1 MRSFVNSK
9 LDLGTDPEMDKVKIS
24 GKTDMSDVNLIIH
37 IIASV
42 PEEYEVAV
50 SDLED
55 RLTSVADKIDIEIVR
70 EKLSARFDRLKK
82 NDMKDAVNETTLSA
96 LGVLLEDEDLHPDE
110 LAVFVKQFKGLCN
123 KCGTYGHKA
132 ATCPNVKNDGG
143 DLVLRRR
150 MMKCQRHQRTLVK
163 RSVSSVES
171 MSTLNR
177 TVNSTR
183 SSRLGER
190 KHQ

>member
-1 MRSFVNSK
+1 M
-9 LDLGTDPEMDKVKIS
+9 KIS
-24 GKTDMSDVNLIIH
+24 GKTDMSDVDLIIH

-55 RLTSVADKIDIEIVR
+55 RLTSGADKIDIEIVR

-82 NDMKDAVNETTLSA
+82 NDVKDAVNETALSA

-110 LAVFVKQFKGLCN
+110 LAAFVKQFKGRCN

-132 ATCPNVKNDGG
+132 ATCPTVKNDGG
-143 DLVLRRR
+143 DPGGSCCCCCCRCGLAAPSPLLNSE
-150 MMKCQRHQRTLVK
+150 HDEDD
-163 RSVSSVES
+163 RSLSS
-171 MSTLNR
+171 
-177 TVNSTR
+177 
-183 SSRLGER
+183 
-190 KHQ
+190 